1 MNAISDFERV
11 ATAFRRGLIDEST
24 FEKSMQ
30 ELCID
35 VKSELKSEHISC
47 GNMGRYMYPYC
58 KNDDD
63 RTLVNAIIRVVMN
76 APFNTLSETDGVVRF
91 YQYLATGTLKLA
103 KI

>member
-11 ATAFRRGLIDEST
+11 ATAFRRGLIDETT

-30 ELCID
+30 EICID
-35 VKSELKSEHISC
+35 AKAELKSEHICC

-58 KNDDD
+58 RNDDD
-63 RTLVNAIIRVVMN
+63 RVLVNAIIRVVMN
-76 APFNTLSETDGVVRF
+76 APFNTISETDGVVRF

-103 KI
+103 RI